1 MNFIK
6 INSNAKVNLSLTVLK
21 KLKSKF
27 HKIESLISFL
37 DLYDEIF
44 LKKIKNKNHKI
55 LFYGKFSK
63 GISNNNTVSKLI
75 KIFDKKKLIN
85 NDKYLIKIK
94 KNIPHRSGLGGGS
107 MNAAAVFKYFL
118 KKYNLKLNKTEIF
131 KITSKIGSDTI
142 IGMHKNSTIKLGNSK
157 IKFAKIKRS
166 MHLLLIKPSF
176 GCSTKSIY
184 SNVKTYSKSQINF
197 NNNKFL
203 SNKYLF
209 NLSNDLEKPAF
220 KKYPKL
226 KKIKLFMENL
236 DQILF
241 SRMTGSG
248 STIIGYFKSKKD
260 CQNAQKILKKKYK
273 NYWCILSK
281 TI

>member
-63 GISNNNTVSKLI
+63 GISNNNTVSNLI
-75 KIFDKKKLIN
+75 KILDKKKLIS

-94 KNIPHRSGLGGGS
+94 KNIPNRSGLGGGS

-241 SRMTGSG
+241 SRMTGSD
-248 STIIGYFKSKKD
+248 STIIGKFKTKKD
-260 CQNAQKILKKKYK
+260 CQNAQKKKKKKYK

>member
-75 KIFDKKKLIN
+75 KILDKKKLIN

-94 KNIPHRSGLGGGS
+94 KT
-107 MNAAAVFKYFL
+107 Y
-118 KKYNLKLNKTEIF
+118 
-131 KITSKIGSDTI
+131 
-142 IGMHKNSTIKLGNSK
+142 
-157 IKFAKIKRS
+157 
-166 MHLLLIKPSF
+166 LI
-176 GCSTKSIY
+176 
-184 SNVKTYSKSQINF
+184 
-197 NNNKFL
+197 
-203 SNKYLF
+203 
-209 NLSNDLEKPAF
+209 DRA
-220 KKYPKL
+220 
-226 KKIKLFMENL
+226 
-236 DQILF
+236 
-241 SRMTGSG
+241 
-248 STIIGYFKSKKD
+248 
-260 CQNAQKILKKKYK
+260 
-273 NYWCILSK
+273 
-281 TI
+281 